1 MNPSKLYQYFEEEL
15 EYVRSAGRRFAQR
28 HPERAALVSLDNVTG
43 RDPDVERLVQ
53 AFAFLAGQVRGELH
67 DELPQI
73 THTLLDLLWPQY
85 LRPVPSTAT
94 VEFRPDVHQLPG
106 PTRIA
111 AGDSYVD
118 SAEVESPDTGRGF
131 PCRFRVGYDVDLL
144 PARLIGV
151 EVRRHEQHSELVLS
165 LEVGANADSE
175 LPWQRL
181 RLHLAGDPTVALDAR
196 YWLLRNARENLIA
209 EIHAPENPP
218 RVVSLPPIETLG
230 FRPNE
235 GLFPTHR
242 ISFPGYR
249 LVQEY
254 FLARHKFLYLDL
266 VGLERLEGV
275 EAESKLVLRIPLAEH
290 PPERI
295 RFTPETIRL
304 YCTPVVNLFP
314 STAIPINYDGKRV
327 EYEILAEHDM
337 KAMAVYQVLGVSGRP
352 EGQTTVRDYP
362 NFLEFRTNPNSNEPC
377 YHISV
382 RPGVDSRPQWRLM
395 LTQPKGIISQQ
406 VLSVDLECTNGELA
420 ASLLP
425 GKICYR
431 GEGIPDSVVVTS
443 LTQPEPT
450 YPPPLESA
458 SPWRFVS
465 HLATN
470 YLSLEDAGTL
480 VGVLKLY
487 DWTPNNTNWRRLE
500 GIRSLRSQSG
510 ATIVEG
516 IPLRGR
522 DIEITLDTA
531 NFANVGDAY
540 LFSEVL
546 SHFLALYSN
555 VNSYTRLT
563 AKLTTGE
570 TFEWPA
576 LNGRQRPI

>member
-15 EYVRSAGRRFAQR
+15 AYIQSAGSRFAKQ
-28 HPERAALVSLDNVTG
+28 HPERAALVSLDNVTS

-67 DELPQI
+67 DELPEI

-106 PTRIA
+106 PTRIH
-111 AGDSYVD
+111 AGQSYV
-118 SAEVESPDTGRGF
+118 ESTEITSRDTNRNF
-131 PCRFRVGYDVDLL
+131 SCRFRVGYDVDLL
-144 PARLIGV
+144 PARLGGV
-151 EVRRHEQHSELVLS
+151 EVRRQTQTSELVLK
-165 LEVGANADSE
+165 LDVGVNADAK
-175 LPWQRL
+175 LPWERL

-196 YWLLRNARENLIA
+196 YWLLRNARDNILA
-209 EIHAPENPP
+209 EVHASEGPP
-218 RVVSLPPIETLG
+218 RIVSLPPIETLG
-230 FRPNE
+230 FRPHE
-235 GLFPTHR
+235 GIFPTHR

-254 FLARHKFLYLDL
+254 FLARHKFLYLDI

-275 EAESKLVLRIPLAEH
+275 EAESKIVLRIPLAEH
-290 PPERI
+290 PPQRI
-295 RFTPETIRL
+295 RFTPETVRL

-314 STAIPINYDGKRV
+314 SSAIPIRYDGRQV
-327 EYEILAEHDM
+327 EYEILAEHDAT
-337 KAMAVYQVLGVSGRP
+337 AMAIYQVMGVY
-352 EGQTTVRDYP
+352 GQPQGETTIRDYP
-362 NFLEFRTNPNSNEPC
+362 NFLDFRTNPNANEPS
-377 YHISV
+377 YHVSV
-382 RPGVDSRPQWRLM
+382 RPGIDSRPQWRLM
-395 LTQPKGIISQQ
+395 LTQPRGVIAPQ
-406 VLSVDLECTNGELA
+406 VLSIDLECTNGELA
-420 ASLLP
+420 AALLP
-425 GKICYR
+425 GDIRFR
-431 GEGIPDSVVVTS
+431 GEGIPDSVDVTS
-443 LTQPEPT
+443 LTQPEPM

-487 DWTPNNTNWRRLE
+487 DWTPNSTNWRRLE
-500 GIRSLRSQSG
+500 GIRSLRSQAG

-516 IPLRGR
+516 VPLRGR
-522 DIEITLDTA
+522 DIELTLDTA
-531 NFANVGDAY
+531 SFANVGDAY

-546 SHFLALYSN
+546 SNFLALYSN

-563 AKLTTGE
+563 TKLATGE
-570 TFEWPA
+570 VFEWPA